1 MHIGKL
7 TRSDP
12 NIVNP
17 EAPGLFSDGNPVDL
31 EAVQQLGDAAKGK
44 NRVRL
49 FAPCM
54 LKRNVDFVFSRQ
66 ALDAPFQPIC
76 ICPIRDPDIIMDHD
90 QVFEILSRHIHDHL
104 YAAWGK

>member
-44 NRVRL
+44 KQGSAVR
-49 FAPCM
+49 PM
-54 LKRNVDFVFSRQ
+54 
-66 ALDAPFQPIC
+66 
-76 ICPIRDPDIIMDHD
+76 
-90 QVFEILSRHIHDHL
+90 
-104 YAAWGK
+104 YAEEKCGFCLLPASP